1 MKILKSKTQ
10 IALAAVAVLLII
22 GAVATGHIPGYMNHS
37 MSRHM
42 QGLMQDVPA
51 PYAGMKNPLPATS
64 EVIAKGAEL
73 FTTNCSACHGA
84 GGKGDGSAGETLSPR
99 PSDLTH
105 ILQAPLARDGY
116 LFWAV
121 SEGGKRFD
129 TAMPAFNEILNE
141 QARWQII
148 HYLRTLE
155 P

>member
-1 MKILKSKTQ
+1 
-10 IALAAVAVLLII
+10 
-22 GAVATGHIPGYMNHS
+22 
-37 MSRHM
+37 M

-51 PYAGMKNPLPATS
+51 PYAGMENPLPATS
-64 EVIAKGAEL
+64 EVVAKGAEL
-73 FTTNCSACHGA
+73 FQMNCSACHGT
-84 GGKGDGSAGETLSPR
+84 GGKGDGPAGEKLSPQ

-129 TAMPAFNEILNE
+129 TAMPAFNEILDE

-155 P
+155 S